1 MKNLKVI
8 LSLCFLMCFMFSMKP
23 QASQEAL
30 KFQGTWNS
38 TYGQLRLVA
47 YNNMVYGDYGDTGV
61 LYGGIEIKNGKYFL
75 TGVFENYKLN
85 NKGVFK
91 FEITNPNKFDGQW
104 SWSTTNWTAWTGTK
118 NTSNKP
124 YLDKFFRVIL
134 HHYNENRVLM
144 NSKHEI
150 VVLQDGLIRFRFDAK
165 DGKYDFEL
173 PQGSWELKLMTAS
186 NKELAKTTLVVGTK
200 YPSKNPYYKVNLFE
214 KKSRKY

>member
-1 MKNLKVI
+1 
-8 LSLCFLMCFMFSMKP
+8 MFSMKP
-23 QASQEAL
+23 QASQEAQ

-38 TYGQLRLVA
+38 IYGELRLVA
-47 YNNMVYGDYGDTGV
+47 YKNMVYGDYADTGV

-91 FEITNPNKFDGQW
+91 FEITNNNKFDGQW
-104 SWSTTNWTAWTGTK
+104 TWSNTNWISWTGTK

-124 YLDKFFRVIL
+124 NLDKFFKVIL
-134 HHYNENRVLM
+134 DHYNENKILM
-144 NSKHEI
+144 DSKHEI

-165 DGKYDFEL
+165 NGKYDFAL
-173 PQGSWELKLMTAS
+173 PKGTWELKLMTAS
-186 NKELAKTTLVVGTK
+186 NKELAKTTLVVGTQ
-200 YPSKNPYYKVNLFE
+200 YPGNNPYYKINIYE